1 MCIMTP
7 LDKAIEL
14 AGGPSELARKI
25 GAKPN
30 QVNNWRSRGV
40 SVRFCWPIEK
50 AVNGQVTRKD
60 LRPKDWQLIW
70 PELAD
75 DRRKDQRRKL
85 ERGAKAAH

>member
-1 MCIMTP
+1 MRCNVYGMTP

-14 AGGPSELARKI
+14 ASGPSELARKI

-40 SVRFCWPIEK
+40 PVCFCWLIEK

-60 LRPKDWQLIW
+60 LRPKDWQFIW
-70 PELAD
+70 PDLGEKKI
-75 DRRKDQRRKL
+75 RIKQQRR
-85 ERGAKAAH
+85 